1 LIRPIVEK
9 DPSMSSTSISK
20 VTARE
25 ILDSRGQPT
34 VAAKVSLAGGAV
46 GKALVPS
53 GASTGTHEAL
63 ELRDGD
69 AARYLGKGV
78 LKAVSHVNDII
89 GPRIQ
94 GMDVRDGAA
103 IDALILGL
111 DGTPAKTNLG
121 ANAVLSVSMAVAD
134 AAAKAAGLPLYAS
147 LRRGDAYTLPVPL
160 INILN
165 GGAHADNSVDIQE
178 FMIAPAGLPTFAEAI
193 RAAAEVFHN
202 LKKILKKKG
211 YGTSVGDEGGF
222 APNLR
227 SDEEAVECIV
237 ESIQKAG
244 YTAGK
249 QVFLALDVAASELF
263 EDGRYT
269 FKKSGAGTRT
279 AAEMVEFYAGW
290 ISKYPIVSIEDGL
303 AEDDW
308 DGWKALTE
316 ALGKR
321 IQLVGD
327 DLFVTNR
334 ARFQRGIDGGI
345 TNAILIKLNQIGSLL
360 ETIDVVDQ
368 AHAHG
373 FSAIISHRSGETE
386 DTFIADLSVALGT
399 GQIKTG
405 SVCRSERV
413 AKYNRLLEIEDELG
427 PKAIYAGTK
436 PFANYL

>member
-1 LIRPIVEK
+1 MMK
-9 DPSMSSTSISK
+9 STSIIRVSG
-20 VTARE
+20 RE
-25 ILDSRGQPT
+25 ILDSRGNPT
-34 VAAKVSLAGGAV
+34 VAAKVVLEDGTAGR
-46 GKALVPS
+46 ALVPS

-69 AARYLGKGV
+69 DARYLGKGV
-78 LKAVSHVNDII
+78 LKAVSHVNDVI
-89 GPRIQ
+89 GPRVK

-103 IDALILGL
+103 IDRLMIEL

-121 ANAVLSVSMAVAD
+121 ANAILAVSMAVTD

-147 LRRGDAYTLPVPL
+147 LRKRDAYTLPVPL

-178 FMIAPAGLPTFAEAI
+178 FMIAPAGFPVFAEAI

-227 SDEEAVECIV
+227 SDEEAIECIV

-244 YTAGK
+244 YVPGK
-249 QVFLALDVAASELF
+249 HVFLALDVAASELY
-263 EDGRYT
+263 EDGQYT
-269 FKKSGAGTRT
+269 FKKSKAGSRT
-279 AAEMVEFYAGW
+279 ADGMVEFYSGW
-290 ISKYPIVSIEDGL
+290 IGKYPIVSIEDGL

-308 DGWKALTE
+308 DGWKALTG

-334 ARFQRGIDGGI
+334 ARFQRGIDEGI
-345 TNAILIKLNQIGSLL
+345 TNSILIKLNQIGSLL
-360 ETIDVVDQ
+360 ETVDVVDQ

-373 FSAIISHRSGETE
+373 FSAVISHRSGETE

-427 PKAIYAGTK
+427 AKAVYAGLK
-436 PFANYL
+436 PFAKYLR

>member
-1 LIRPIVEK
+1 MTK
-9 DPSMSSTSISK
+9 TSIIR
-20 VTARE
+20 VAARE
-25 ILDSRGQPT
+25 ILDSRGNPT
-34 VAAKVSLAGGAV
+34 VAARVVLEGGAV
-46 GKALVPS
+46 GRAFVPS
-53 GASTGTHEAL
+53 GASTGTYEAL

-69 AARYLGKGV
+69 DSRYLGKGV
-78 LKAVSHVNDII
+78 LKAVAHVNDII
-89 GPRIQ
+89 GPRIK
-94 GMDVRDGAA
+94 GLDVRSGSE
-103 IDALILGL
+103 IDRIMLEL

-121 ANAVLSVSMAVAD
+121 ANAILSVSMAVAD

-147 LRRGDAYTLPVPL
+147 LRPAAAYTLPVPL

-178 FMIAPAGLPTFAEAI
+178 FMIAPAGCASFAEAI

-227 SDEEAVECIV
+227 SDEEAIECIV

-244 YTAGK
+244 YVPGK
-249 QVFLALDVAASELF
+249 HVFLALDVAASELY
-263 EDGRYT
+263 EDGLYT
-269 FKKSGAGTRT
+269 FKKSKAGSRT
-279 AAEMVEFYAGW
+279 AAGMVEFYSGW
-290 ISKYPIVSIEDGL
+290 IGKYPIVSIEDGL

-334 ARFQRGIDGGI
+334 TRFQRGIDQGI
-345 TNAILIKLNQIGSLL
+345 TNAILIKLNQIGSLT
-360 ETIDVVDQ
+360 ETIDVVDL

-373 FSAIISHRSGETE
+373 FSAVISHRSGETE
-386 DTFIADLSVALGT
+386 DTFIADLSAALGT

-427 PKAIYAGTK
+427 AKAVFAGTK
-436 PFANYL
+436 AFAKYL

>member
-1 LIRPIVEK
+1 MNETAIRRV
-9 DPSMSSTSISK
+9 S
-20 VTARE
+20 ARE
-25 ILDSRGQPT
+25 ILDSRGHPT
-34 VAAKVSLAGGAV
+34 VAAKVVLEGGAT
-46 GKALVPS
+46 GRAFVPS

-69 AARYLGKGV
+69 DGRYLGKGV
-78 LKAVSHVNDII
+78 LKAVAHVNDVI
-89 GPRIQ
+89 GPKIRGLDAMNGAEIDRI
-94 GMDVRDGAA
+94 MIA
-103 IDALILGL
+103 L
-111 DGTPAKTNLG
+111 DGTPAKAKLG
-121 ANAVLSVSMAVAD
+121 ANAILSVSMAVAD

-147 LRRGDAYTLPVPL
+147 LRSTGTYTLPVPL
-160 INILN
+160 VNILN

-178 FMIAPAGLPTFAEAI
+178 FMIAPAGCPTFAEAI

-227 SDEEAVECIV
+227 SDEEAIECIL
-237 ESIQKAG
+237 ESVQNAG
-244 YTAGK
+244 YVPGK
-249 QVFLALDVAASELF
+249 QVYLALDVAASELY
-263 EDGRYT
+263 EDGQYV
-269 FKKSGAGTRT
+269 FKKSRAGRLS
-279 AAEMVEFYAGW
+279 AGGLIDFYARW
-290 ISKYPIVSIEDGL
+290 IGKYPIVSIEDGL

-308 DGWKALTE
+308 DGWKALTD

-327 DLFVTNR
+327 DLFVTNLER
-334 ARFQRGIDGGI
+334 LKRGIRDGV
-345 TNAILIKLNQIGSLL
+345 TNAVLIKLNQIGSLL
-360 ETIDVVDQ
+360 ETVEAVDY
-368 AHAHG
+368 AH
-373 FSAIISHRSGETE
+373 SHDFAA

-427 PKAIYAGTK
+427 PKAVFAGTK
-436 PFANYL
+436 PFVKYI